1 MKKFIL
7 GLMVFLVG
15 FSSANA
21 VQHGG
26 LTVLSTGSEANGSD
40 VYVGISPNSNNC
52 LYGGVYF
59 LGDKQLN
66 RVLSVALAAKISGK
80 KVRVDYEK
88 DAASGQCNGYGIYV
102 E

>member
-1 MKKFIL
+1 MKKFIF
-7 GLMVFLVG
+7 GLMVFLGVI
-15 FSSANA
+15 SSSHA

-26 LTVLSTGSEANGSD
+26 LTVLGTGSEANGSD

-66 RVLSVALAAKISGK
+66 RVLSVALAAKVSGK
-80 KVRVDYEK
+80 TVRVDYEK
-88 DAASGQCNGYGIYV
+88 DATSGQCYGYGIYV